1 MKKILICIILAMFLM
16 GCTNAKQDDE
26 NTEGSQVG
34 TPLIIEHANTGESD
48 GTSKNISSLLSQDYL
63 VLQMASYKDLAII
76 VLGANGNLEIAPSKI
91 LIADIMND
99 EILYEA
105 DCNKFY
111 HSPQIITLAE
121 GFYIQQGI
129 DIAVYN
135 YQLNLL
141 EEIDLQKLQQQ
152 DEAMNFSDTAFSLS
166 QDMTKATYV
175 NFAKD
180 AVVVYDF
187 ETEEE
192 KEILQLSKD
201 IGGISFME
209 QLCLTDEYIGFS
221 GGYIYS
227 DDYEIAG
234 SNVHGR
240 INIETGEVDQYV
252 KNETTIELY
261 EEHMLVVDVLRYEDS
276 DLGTGEAII
285 YNISNNEET
294 IVNVDASYNSF
305 DMDIVAEEFLVS
317 YNDVGRNKAKLI
329 LYRNGESTI
338 IEEGIPSDVLNVG
351 SCYDSENKILHVF
364 YTIPSGETDIK
375 SEIRSVRIE

>member
-1 MKKILICIILAMFLM
+1 MCIILAMFLT
-16 GCTNAKQDDE
+16 GCTNGKEDNE
-26 NTEGSQVG
+26 NTEGAQVG
-34 TPLIIEHANTGESD
+34 TPLIIEHTNIGASD
-48 GTSKNISSLLSQDYL
+48 ETSKSISSLLSEDYL
-63 VLQMASYKDLAII
+63 VLQMASYNDLAII

-99 EILYEA
+99 EILYET
-105 DCNKFY
+105 DSTKFY
-111 HSPQIITLAE
+111 YSPQIITLEE

-129 DIAVYN
+129 YITVYD
-135 YQLNLL
+135 YKLSLL
-141 EEIDLQKLQQQ
+141 EEIDLPKLQQE
-152 DEAMNFSDTAFSLS
+152 EAMTFSDTAFSLS
-166 QDMTKATYV
+166 QDMRKATYV
-175 NFAKD
+175 NFAKE
-180 AVVVYDF
+180 AVVIYDF

-192 KEILQLSKD
+192 KEILQLSKN

-227 DDYEIAG
+227 NDYEIAG

-261 EEHMLVVDVLRYEDS
+261 GENMLVVDLLRYEDS

-285 YNISNNEET
+285 YNIQTNEET
-294 IVNVDASYNSF
+294 LVNVEASYNSF
-305 DMDIVAEEFLVS
+305 DMDIVAEDFLVS

-329 LYRNGESTI
+329 LYRNGESMI
-338 IEEGIPSDVLNVG
+338 IEDGIPSDVLNVG

-364 YTIPSGETDIK
+364 YTIPYGETDIK
-375 SEIRSVRIE
+375 SELRSVRIE

>member
-1 MKKILICIILAMFLM
+1 MKKILMCIILAMFLM
-16 GCTNAKQDDE
+16 GCTNAKQDNE
-26 NTEGSQVG
+26 NTEGAQAG
-34 TPLIIEHANTGESD
+34 TPLIIEHANIGDSD
-48 GTSKNISSLLSQDYL
+48 GTSKKISSLLSQDYL
-63 VLQMASYKDLAII
+63 VLQMASYNDLAII

-91 LIADIMND
+91 LIADIIDD

-111 HSPQIITLAE
+111 HSPQIITLE
-121 GFYIQQGI
+121 DGFYIQQGI
-129 DIAVYN
+129 DITVYD
-135 YQLNLL
+135 YKLSLL
-141 EEIDLQKLQQQ
+141 EEMDLSELQKG
-152 DEAMNFSDTAFSLS
+152 ETTTSFDTAFSLS
-166 QDMTKATYV
+166 QDMTKAAYV
-175 NFAKD
+175 NFAKE
-180 AVVVYDF
+180 AVVIYDF

-201 IGGISFME
+201 IGGITFME

-240 INIETGEVDQYV
+240 INIETGEVDQYI
-252 KNETTIELY
+252 KNETTIEFFR
-261 EEHMLVVDVLRYEDS
+261 ENMLVVDVLRYEDS

-285 YNISNNEET
+285 YNIPNDEET
-294 IVNVDASYNSF
+294 IVDVEASYNSF
-305 DMDIVAEEFLVS
+305 DMDIVAEDFLVS

-329 LYRNGESTI
+329 LYRNGESMI
-338 IEEGIPSDVLNVG
+338 IEDGIPSDVLNVG

-364 YTIPSGETDIK
+364 YTIPYGETDIK
-375 SEIRSVRIE
+375 SELRSVRIE